1 MRKDGSIITITNYRQ
16 PYQLTVYKRNG
27 EISEFL
33 PTDSSLQK
41 IQVSQSTYHSLKEL
55 GNNVYATCYFDS
67 NIYQWKNDSIFVFAK
82 LDFGN
87 MNIPENFFQCSVEE
101 YNAKFREYRSN
112 DKSVFCIDGLVLTD
126 DWLIFT
132 PCLIEPF
139 SVYYNRKTGSYML
152 SKKMEKPYD
161 LFFGGY
167 NTPDGYNASTGE
179 FYDLV
184 NSMDLKGVIQ
194 DLKEE
199 PDYLNKYPFFRNVDL
214 LKIDENSNDCI
225 VFYKLN

>member
-1 MRKDGSIITITNYRQ
+1 
-16 PYQLTVYKRNG
+16 
-27 EISEFL
+27 
-33 PTDSSLQK
+33 
-41 IQVSQSTYHSLKEL
+41 
-55 GNNVYATCYFDS
+55 
-67 NIYQWKNDSIFVFAK
+67 
-82 LDFGN
+82 
-87 MNIPENFFQCSVEE
+87 
-101 YNAKFREYRSN
+101 
-112 DKSVFCIDGLVLTD
+112 
-126 DWLIFT
+126 
-132 PCLIEPF
+132 
-139 SVYYNRKTGSYML
+139 ML